1 MVAISFHGTSEDPAS
16 RLFSREPFLRQS
28 QIKAT
33 VWPAQWGCVRTHQD
47 SELPL
52 SPQGQV
58 ASPEGG
64 SHV

>member
-1 MVAISFHGTSEDPAS
+1 MWLPSHFMAPLRTQQAGC
-16 RLFSREPFLRQS
+16 SREPFLRQS

-33 VWPAQWGCVRTHQD
+33 VWPAQWGYMRTHQD